1 VREVLK
7 RGSEDRTFKI
17 PQNDHAALEIATVAG
32 WSIVH
37 GLTMLYIEGL
47 ATLETA
53 RTIDSLAEEV
63 VAMFMYGLVRRSK
76 QD

>member
-1 VREVLK
+1 LK

-17 PQNDHAALEIATVAG
+17 PQNDHAALEIAAVAV
-32 WSIVH
+32 WSIAH
-37 GLTMLYIEGL
+37 GLLMLYIDGL

-53 RTIDSLAEEV
+53 RTLDSLAEEV
-63 VAMFMYGLVRRSK
+63 WAMFMYGLVRQSK